1 MSKLRD
7 DFIVQLKLQ
16 GLSDKTIEGYLD
28 NMKGLTRY
36 FKKSPL
42 ELKTEDIQK
51 YLYHLLEDR
60 KLAKSSVQRT
70 LAALK
75 KFYKLMLPGS
85 TIMDSFQSIK
95 YKNKLPQVLSKE
107 QIKKI
112 IDATPSMKAKAIV
125 MVLYSAGIRLR
136 ECINLKIV
144 DIESAQKRIRI
155 ENGKGEVD
163 RYTVLST
170 QTLNVLRDYFGGYRP
185 QTYLFNGRNGPLC
198 QRSVEKIVSNAG
210 IKAAI
215 GKPVHPHV
223 LRHSFATHLLE
234 SGVSLPVI
242 QKLLGHKS
250 IKTTMVYLHVSHTII
265 SKVKSPLDIDDDE
278 GEVDNDHTTI

>member
-7 DFIVQLKLQ
+7 DFIIQLKLQ
-16 GLSDKTIEGYLD
+16 GLSDRTIEGYLA
-28 NMKGLTRY
+28 NMKGITRY

-85 TIMDSFQSIK
+85 TIMDSFQTIK
-95 YKNKLPQVLSKE
+95 YKSKLPQVLSKE
-107 QIKKI
+107 QIKKV

-185 QTYLFNGRNGPLC
+185 QTYLFNGRNGQLC

-210 IKAAI
+210 KKAAI

-265 SKVKSPLDIDDDE
+265 SKVKSPLDIDDNE
-278 GEVDNDHTTI
+278 GEIDNDHTKI

>member
-16 GLSDKTIEGYLD
+16 GLSNKTIEGYLG
-28 NMKGLTRY
+28 NMRGITRH

-51 YLYHLLEDR
+51 YLLHLLEVR
-60 KLAKSSVQRT
+60 KHAKSSVQRT

-85 TIMDSFQSIK
+85 TIMDSFKTIK
-95 YKNKLPQVLSKE
+95 YKSKLPAVLSKD
-107 QIKKI
+107 QIKKV
-112 IDATPSMKAKAIV
+112 IDATPSIKAKAIA
-125 MVLYSAGIRLR
+125 MILYSAGIRLR
-136 ECINLKIV
+136 ECINLKII
-144 DIESAQKRIRI
+144 DIESSQKRIRV

-170 QTLNVLRDYFGGYRP
+170 QTLNVLREYFIRYRP

-198 QRSVEKIVSNAG
+198 QRSVEKIVSCAG
-210 IKAAI
+210 KKAAI
-215 GKPVHPHV
+215 GKPVYPHV

-234 SGVSLPVI
+234 AGVSLPVI

-250 IKTTMVYLHVSHTII
+250 ITTTMIYLHVSHTII
-265 SKVKSPLDIDDDE
+265 SKVKSPLDIDDEE
-278 GEVDNDHTTI
+278 GEVGNDLTIN

>member
-28 NMKGLTRY
+28 NMKGITRY

-170 QTLNVLRDYFGGYRP
+170 QTLNVLRDYFDGYRP
-185 QTYLFNGRNGPLC
+185 QTYHFNGRNGPLC

-210 IKAAI
+210 NKAAI

-223 LRHSFATHLLE
+223 LRHSFATHLVENGADLR
-234 SGVSLPVI
+234 VV
-242 QKLLGHKS
+242 QQMLGHES
-250 IKTTMVYLHVSHTII
+250 ILTTEIYTHVDSE
-265 SKVKSPLDIDDDE
+265 KWRE
-278 GEVDNDHTTI
+278 GILRCHPRR